1 MPTTIP
7 TRAAWV
13 PVAPIKRF
21 ITTKPVPITLHDK
34 KYVGFL
40 DTKGRPNIVSDVC
53 THRGAALSGGTVRD
67 GCVRCP
73 YHDHPTRG
81 DPRRCVVANDVV
93 WYDDDFD
100 RDAPGPADLL
110 ELRQSHVHTYLR
122 SFEGCNPL
130 LILENTLDHAHLEH
144 IHAITAVNGAPR
156 VEVLDDHM
164 VKYSYA
170 TLSPTIEI
178 GVINE
183 FRPWHT
189 ALRFFFNESHAFSL
203 HFTWVPVGK
212 QRTNCIVRIARA
224 DGDELSDK
232 FLEILNELP
241 LIEDRLVVRSIDAA
255 RAWSDD
261 MLRPE
266 DAFVSRFRDMMMTDR
281 PETVGFYFDA
291 EA

>member
-110 ELRQSHVHTYLR
+110 ELRQSHVHTYAR
-122 SFEGCNPL
+122 SFDGCNPL

-178 GVINE
+178 GVVNE

-261 MLRPE
+261 MLRHE
-266 DAFVSRFRDMMMTDR
+266 DAFVSRFREMMMTDR
-281 PETVGFYFDA
+281 PETVGFYFG